1 MLAQDRAI
9 FSQKFWLEWF
19 RKGVWWVVSAL
30 WAILKHWPNNYCGL
44 LSLCAVAAAL
54 ECSNSCPPREAFLKM
69 GKSVEK
75 GVDRKT
81 HILRV
86 AYLPYHAV
94 EAFPAFLDPT
104 YSSSLLGA
112 MSISI
117 MNVSE
122 RCKSTKNVY
131 LTSAIRSESTRAV
144 PWGDFFQFDS
154 NILGWR

>member
-1 MLAQDRAI
+1 MGL
-9 FSQKFWLEWF
+9 SQCSKAP
-19 RKGVWWVVSAL
+19 RVVSKRPSSEWRSRRGGHSQHEESWSKVIQGGAGRT
-30 WAILKHWPNNYCGL
+30 AQT
-44 LSLCAVAAAL
+44 LSLARSAAVAAAL

-117 MNVSE
+117 MNVSDPSGVKVLKM
-122 RCKSTKNVY
+122 CT
-131 LTSAIRSESTRAV
+131 
-144 PWGDFFQFDS
+144 
-154 NILGWR
+154 